1 MVVQMKDPMDLLPKK
16 ILKPQKIT
24 MLLFRQTNSDYLF
37 AS

>member
-16 ILKPQKIT
+16 ILKPQKIII
-24 MLLFRQTNSDYLF
+24 LLFRQTSSDYLF